1 MNRIEGKRSRYFWKI
16 MENVILL
23 IFICMLILVISQVFF
38 RYVLRISV
46 PWTEEAARWFYIW
59 QIFLGSAL
67 AMKHKLHIRVVFMRE
82 KLSPTMQKWLDLG
95 SVLLGLAFFGGVWW
109 GAIRMMQTMYPI
121 YAASFNVRMTYLYLS
136 IPVGIGLM
144 IYLIA
149 KDLRGKLKSK

>member
-16 MENVILL
+16 MENVVLL
-23 IFICMLILVISQVFF
+23 VFICMLILVISQVFF

-67 AMKHKLHIRVVFMRE
+67 AMKYKLHIRVVFMRE
-82 KLSPTMQKWLDLG
+82 KLSPAMQKWLDLG

-109 GAIRMMQTMYPI
+109 GAISMMRTMYPI

-136 IPVGIGLM
+136 IPVGVGLM
-144 IYLIA
+144 IYLIL